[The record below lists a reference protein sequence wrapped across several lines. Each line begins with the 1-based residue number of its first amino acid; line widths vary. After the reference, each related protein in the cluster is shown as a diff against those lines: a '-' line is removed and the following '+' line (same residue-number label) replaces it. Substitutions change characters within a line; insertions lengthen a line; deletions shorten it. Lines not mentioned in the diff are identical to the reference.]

1 MRRDL
6 RISLVQSPIV
16 WEDRSAN
23 LSAYEKRLASV
34 AGKTDL
40 AVLPEM
46 FTTGFSMAP
55 ERLADRMDGETL
67 ASVKRW
73 AADFGMAVVGSFIAE
88 EKGRYYNRAFLIT
101 PSGELFYY
109 DKRHLFRMAG
119 EDKSYA
125 AGGKRVIVP
134 YLGWNICLQVCYD
147 LRFPVWS
154 RNVNREYD
162 LLIYVANWPEARASV
177 WQPLLLARALENQAY
192 VCGVNRTGTDGKGFH
207 YRGNSVL
214 FSPKGKKLGDAA
226 DAEEQIITC
235 CLSAAEQEAFREK
248 FPVWKD
254 ADDFSIFKRES

>member
-40 AVLPEM
+40 VVLPEM

-147 LRFPVWS
+147 LRFPVWLRNIGNDYDVMLNVASWPAS
-154 RNVNREYD
+154 RISAALQ
-162 LLIYVANWPEARASV
+162 LLHARAVENLSYFV
-177 WQPLLLARALENQAY
+177 FCNRVGDSPDDSYCGGSAVVDYKGRDIGEFLADEAM
-192 VCGVNRTGTDGKGFH
+192 GPGGGFLCAGLD
-207 YRGNSVL
+207 REQ
-214 FSPKGKKLGDAA
+214 LG
-226 DAEEQIITC
+226 
-235 CLSAAEQEAFREK
+235 LFREK
-248 FPVWKD
+248 FPAWMD
-254 ADDFSIFKRES
+254 ADRFEIQ

>member
-40 AVLPEM
+40 VVLPEM

-147 LRFPVWS
+147 LR
-154 RNVNREYD
+154 
-162 LLIYVANWPEARASV
+162 
-177 WQPLLLARALENQAY
+177 
-192 VCGVNRTGTDGKGFH
+192 
-207 YRGNSVL
+207 SVL